1 MKRKL
6 YTHETHG
13 WHACMHEHV
22 KTCMDAVGMN
32 THETH
37 GIHAWNSWY
46 GCIEFM
52 ICMHDIHGIH
62 AWCMVGFCLF
72 SMSCMWFLF
81 VLHAFMAIHACMHPS
96 MVLFNMSC
104 YVSLLT
110 CHVMSCH
117 VMRCHASMPR
127 VHARKFFNSCM
138 SCWAGVGARL
148 NLAPAQAYRRHRS
161 WQSSPSDPGT
171 MRL

>member
-1 MKRKL
+1 
-6 YTHETHG
+6 
-13 WHACMHEHV
+13 
-22 KTCMDAVGMN
+22 
-32 THETH
+32 
-37 GIHAWNSWY
+37 
-46 GCIEFM
+46 
-52 ICMHDIHGIH
+52 MHDIHGIH

-117 VMRCHASMPR
+117 VMSCPCHVMHPCPGFMHASFLIHACHVGQVLVPDLILLLLRPTVATGAGKARQVTQGRCGYRCHMFLWNLLLAGAWLLHPLVCGSS
-127 VHARKFFNSCM
+127 F
-138 SCWAGVGARL
+138 WAPVNVVLGKC
-148 NLAPAQAYRRHRS
+148 
-161 WQSSPSDPGT
+161 PGC
-171 MRL
+171 